1 MNESALTHGDESYEA
16 KKQTRVH
23 APDEKLEKSAAW
35 LSQVTTALQPPKQVT
50 TPDSLQPVKPRPHL
64 QV

>member
-35 LSQVTTALQPPKQVT
+35 FSQVTTALQPQKQVT
-50 TPDSLQPVKPRPHL
+50 TPDCIVKPRPHL
-64 QV
+64 V